1 MHIHKHTHATHAQ
14 PAHALTR
21 LRAQVLHYRTLIDS
35 LPGHIATLDTQHG
48 GWQMM
53 LIALEWQTGEAGL
66 TLFPLTCGVR
76 PKDALYVGLV
86 INRGWAKLLPALDP
100 IVDMQVKRRHP
111 SRVGRP
117 SMF

>member
-1 MHIHKHTHATHAQ
+1 V
-14 PAHALTR
+14 
-21 LRAQVLHYRTLIDS
+21 QVLHYRTLIDS

-100 IVDMQVKRRHP
+100 IVDMQVHPRRDMQQHA
-111 SRVGRP
+111 SICS
-117 SMF
+117 SMLRHALTCSSML